1 MVPKTWEWGKTFMAE
16 IKNTF
21 NEKVIIKCGF
31 IRYLALDFFLTLL
44 DRYVIFLYQ
53 IMCSQTKFNVFTS
66 DERMLPLNQ

>member
-31 IRYLALDFFLTLL
+31 ITYLPLDFFDIT
-44 DRYVIFLYQ
+44 R
-53 IMCSQTKFNVFTS
+53 
-66 DERMLPLNQ
+66 